1 MPLGSLRAGAP
12 VRRWRSGSREAN
24 RRFDLWPVDIRRF
37 GQPHTNLEWV
47 RERTHEMYGKH
58 YTMAWPHEEHQSGRP
73 FRCSPLYEDLKSQG
87 ACFGEKLGWE
97 RPNLVCTKRRSA
109 QRRIQLW
116 RANWVRYSGDEHR
129 AAREAVAVF
138 DQTSFGKFI
147 VEGADSA
154 QALEWICANRI
165 GRWDRSYIPNF

>member
-1 MPLGSLRAGAP
+1 
-12 VRRWRSGSREAN
+12 
-24 RRFDLWPVDIRRF
+24 
-37 GQPHTNLEWV
+37 
-47 RERTHEMYGKH
+47 HEMYGKH

-97 RPNLVCTKRRSA
+97 RPNWFAPEGVVPKDEYSFGE
-109 QRRIQLW
+109 Q
-116 RANWVRYSGDEHR
+116 NWERYSGDEHR

-165 GRWDRSYIPNF
+165 DRPVGSVIYTQLLNSRGGIESDLTVTRLAPDRFYLVTGTGFVTHDFHWI